1 MRELSLVPGT
11 YIANGTNKQKKKSPK
26 NKKTKNKTPHKNIKT
41 QQLSFPKSALIIHC
55 QVFPRGITQT
65 LPVKRQCKEL
75 VEQKKKFFLFLVF
88 RAAPWH
94 M

>member
-11 YIANGTNKQKKKSPK
+11 YIANGTNKQTKKKPQK
-26 NKKTKNKTPHKNIKT
+26 NKKTKSKTPHKNIKT

-75 VEQKKKFFLFLVF
+75 VEQKKNFFYF
-88 RAAPWH
+88 
-94 M
+94 